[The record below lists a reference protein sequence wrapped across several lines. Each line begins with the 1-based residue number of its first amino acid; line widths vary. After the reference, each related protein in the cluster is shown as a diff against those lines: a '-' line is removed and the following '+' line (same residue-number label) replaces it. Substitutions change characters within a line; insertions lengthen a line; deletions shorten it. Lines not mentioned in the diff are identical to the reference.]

1 MFLTGKDIGPG
12 RGHPAGPGR
21 VAGGTETCFITK
33 TGMMIISKR
42 GTGNMRDTGI
52 ENATGTTE
60 KGGNEALFLANGLYV
75 NWVWWFTPMN
85 PAEEWSWQKDD

>member
-1 MFLTGKDIGPG
+1 MWVPVGALLGKDIGPG

-52 ENATGTTE
+52 ENGTGTTE
-60 KGGNEALFLANGLYV
+60 KGVWVEANCF
-75 NWVWWFTPMN
+75 
-85 PAEEWSWQKDD
+85 